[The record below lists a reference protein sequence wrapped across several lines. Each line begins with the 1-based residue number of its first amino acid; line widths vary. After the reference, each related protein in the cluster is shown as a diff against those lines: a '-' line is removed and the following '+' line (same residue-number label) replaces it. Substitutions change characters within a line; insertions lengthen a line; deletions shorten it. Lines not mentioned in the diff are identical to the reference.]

1 MIFLSYVDDI
11 VCASNDIALRDRFFR
26 HLQKKWNVTEEGTLD
41 RFLAIHFT
49 RTNDGWGWRADMTA
63 YIEKI
68 AARFNLLETRQYKT
82 PMEPG
87 FCLTETDFDV
97 EPTEEMIHEMRSI
110 IGSISYAMTA
120 LRYDVAYAVSALS
133 RHLARPCQKVIDAAK
148 RVIIYLYS
156 TRDFSI
162 EWTSSRAEME
172 AGKANVLTG
181 SVDAS
186 FAMDPMTRRSHG
198 GYINFVNSG
207 PVSWKSGLQPIVTLS
222 SCEAEYVALC
232 SEVCEV
238 KYLRNLLD
246 ELGHKQLEPTLIW
259 EDNKAAILVGS
270 QECSSAGRCKHI
282 DLRFR
287 FVAMAVKQKVVRVRY
302 TPTDVNIA
310 DLLTKALPTVV
321 FERLLKLARD
331 RKRSTFTAG
340 YEDLDVP
347 IQSDLFMIQ
356 HCQ

>member
-1 MIFLSYVDDI
+1 
-11 VCASNDIALRDRFFR
+11 
-26 HLQKKWNVTEEGTLD
+26 
-41 RFLAIHFT
+41 
-49 RTNDGWGWRADMTA
+49 
-63 YIEKI
+63 
-68 AARFNLLETRQYKT
+68 
-82 PMEPG
+82 
-87 FCLTETDFDV
+87 
-97 EPTEEMIHEMRSI
+97 
-110 IGSISYAMTA
+110 
-120 LRYDVAYAVSALS
+120 
-133 RHLARPCQKVIDAAK
+133 
-148 RVIIYLYS
+148 
-156 TRDFSI
+156 
-162 EWTSSRAEME
+162 ME
-172 AGKANVLTG
+172 AGKANVLIG

-302 TPTDVNIA
+302 TPTDVNVA

-331 RKRSTFTAG
+331 GKRSTFTSG

-356 HCQ
+356 HC